1 MKHGAYGFASTR
13 NGSYYHDMKFIFTTT
28 LFSFAFIGHVF
39 SADPVAKVDTVWTGT
54 ASDAWA
60 DSVNW
65 SLGRPSDP
73 GVANTVIRNI
83 SNNRTPV
90 ISTGQNT
97 AVGEVYI
104 MSGGSLVIKKGG
116 ELTTAGNFVT
126 GNNGPAG
133 RTDIEGG
140 TLSIGGLLLIGH
152 NGYEG
157 SLHIQSGT
165 VTAQGLSIH
174 SSGYAK
180 IHIEGTGTLILPNS
194 DENLKNVSYWI
205 DHSALIIA
213 EGVNGAKNA
222 TVDIDI
228 KSRPGKI
235 VLTVHSRK

>member
-1 MKHGAYGFASTR
+1 
-13 NGSYYHDMKFIFTTT
+13 MKFKITSA
-28 LFSFAFIGHVF
+28 LFLFALIGHVF
-39 SADPVAKVDTVWTGT
+39 PADPTAKVDTVWTGV

-65 SLGRPSDP
+65 SLGRPSDK
-73 GVANTVIRNI
+73 GVANTVIQNI

-90 ISTGQNT
+90 ISTAGNT
-97 AVGEVYI
+97 TAGEVYI

-140 TLSIGGLLLIGH
+140 TLSIGGVLLIGH
-152 NGYEG
+152 SGYEG

-165 VTAQGLSIH
+165 VTAQGLSID

-180 IHIEGTGTLILPNS
+180 IHIQGTGALIIPHS

-205 DHSALIIA
+205 NQSALITA
-213 EGVNGAKNA
+213 EGANGAKNA

-228 KSRPGKI
+228 QSRPGKI
-235 VLTVHSRK
+235 VLTVQSRK

>member
-1 MKHGAYGFASTR
+1 
-13 NGSYYHDMKFIFTTT
+13 MKFKIISA
-28 LFSFAFIGHVF
+28 LFSFALIGQVF
-39 SADPVAKVDTVWTGT
+39 SADPAAKVDTVWTGT

-65 SLGRPSDP
+65 SLGRPSDQ
-73 GVANTVIRNI
+73 GVANTVIQNI

-90 ISTGQNT
+90 VSTAGNT
-97 AVGEVYI
+97 TAGEVYI

-116 ELTTAGNFVT
+116 ELNTAGNFVT

-133 RTDIEGG
+133 RTDIVGG
-140 TLSIGGLLLIGH
+140 TLSVGGLLLIGH
-152 NGYEG
+152 GGYEG
-157 SLHIQSGT
+157 SLYIQSGT
-165 VTAQGLSIH
+165 VAAQGLSID

-180 IHIEGTGTLILPNS
+180 IYIQGTGALILPNS

-205 DHSALIIA
+205 DNSALIVA
-213 EGVNGAKNA
+213 EGGNGAKNA

-235 VLTVHSRK
+235 VLTVNPRK